1 MKYRINEIKFK
12 DKTAYEPQVC
22 KKVKTKIP
30 TGEWELVDTWDRI
43 VGKRSIVTNETYY
56 DMLPTAIEEA
66 ERIIEIYHEEVQR
79 LLKEPIIKT
88 IKEYELPKKE
98 QDPEEK
104 QQQELSREERIEKL
118 EALAKLA
125 AWHIGKRPTKTWEEA
140 AAMMLYD
147 LRLWPL
153 TVDEVVEQTRTH
165 IENYS
170 KVTAMMDAA
179 GGSKAFWEAKHRE
192 GKKK

>member
-1 MKYRINEIKFK
+1 MKYRINEIKYK
-12 DKTAYEPQVC
+12 GKTMYEPQVC
-22 KKVKTKIP
+22 KQVKTKIP

-43 VGKRSIVTNETYY
+43 IGKYSIITNETYY
-56 DMLPTAIEEA
+56 KMLPATIEDAEAI
-66 ERIIEIYHEEVQR
+66 IKNYHEE
-79 LLKEPIIKT
+79 LEKLKEPAIKT

-98 QDPEEK
+98 QNPEEK
-104 QQQELSREERIEKL
+104 ETPSEEQTRLEKL

-125 AWHIGKRPTKTWEEA
+125 AWHIGNRPTKTWEEA

-147 LRLWPL
+147 LNLWPL
-153 TVDEVVEQTRTH
+153 TIDEVVAQTRAH

-170 KVTAMMDAA
+170 KVTAMIDAA
-179 GGSKAFWEAKHRE
+179 GGSKIFWEAKHRE